1 MRKLLTFVITAVLA
15 SLTIIGCP
23 NPDPDDKDT
32 VYLTDTVIKK
42 DTIITK
48 DTIIRLD
55 TIITKDTI
63 IDKDTV
69 IVEDT
74 IIVKDTVIVIDTIGK
89 YYNYFSYIEFPETLM
104 MWSQSAIR
112 YQFSPVPIPSNLRY
126 ISLGFFDDDIKGVL
140 PVDHCALYYNNSSAA
155 YILAE
160 EYVSGIFAPSKN
172 DRRFYHMGGFSD
184 YEGDNIEALWITPVS
199 NKKEDIK
206 ISLRVFGKEKD
217 DTYNK
222 IILDSGFTI
231 SGKHIKH
238 IINPLEVREI
248 SKNDSMFTG
257 ILDVKNEYK
266 DKWNGGDFSYSTIKK
281 KHFANYK
288 LYGYAT
294 NSENERVLLEGD
306 SIPAPI
312 RNLSI
317 KIPEEYRL
325 SGYKLSEVFIKFQYN
340 SGRKDLSNTPYSVE
354 GTTDTLKIQW

>member
-1 MRKLLTFVITAVLA
+1 LVITAALA

-23 NPDPDDKDT
+23 GPNPDDNDT
-32 VYLTDTVIKK
+32 VYVIDTVIKR

-48 DTIIRLD
+48 DTIIRAD

-74 IIVKDTVIVIDTIGK
+74 IIVKDTIIVIDTIGK

-112 YQFSPVPIPSNLRY
+112 YKMDDVPNLTN
-126 ISLGFFDDDIKGVL
+126 ISLGFFYVDVKGVL
-140 PVDHCALYYNNSSAA
+140 PVDQYAIFYNNTSASA
-155 YILAE
+155 IMAE
-160 EYVSGIFAPSKN
+160 EYVSGIFAPTKK
-172 DRRFYHMGGFSD
+172 DLRFYHMGGFSD

-199 NKKEDIK
+199 NKKEEIK
-206 ISLRVFGKEKD
+206 ISLRVFGKEKN
-217 DTYNK
+217 TYDK

-248 SKNDSMFTG
+248 SKNDSIFTG
-257 ILDVKNEYK
+257 ILDIKSECK
-266 DKWNGGDFSYSTIKK
+266 DKWNGGDMDRYSLRGVA
-281 KHFANYK
+281 FGRYK

-294 NSENERVLLEGD
+294 NSKNERVLLEVQSSVDYIG
-306 SIPAPI
+306 SPPVA
-312 RNLSI
+312 LSI
-317 KIPEEYRL
+317 KVPEEYRL
-325 SGYKLSEVFIKFQYN
+325 SGYKLSEVFMKFQYS
-340 SGRKDLSNTPYSVE
+340 SGRQDLYNTPYTVE